1 MCRKKK
7 KKVVESAVVAEQEPI
22 VPMEKAEP
30 IAPTEKDYFT
40 EYYKAYKNDYIEEY
54 LRAYHRYKDTGEIDE
69 TMRELQ
75 GYDIDIESEK

>member
-7 KKVVESAVVAEQEPI
+7 RNEVDPAIIAEQETITP
-22 VPMEKAEP
+22 VEATEP
-30 IAPTEKDYFT
+30 IAPKEKDYFT

-54 LRAYHRYKDTGEIDE
+54 LRAYHRYKDTGEIDD

-75 GYDIDIESEK
+75 GYDIGIDSDK